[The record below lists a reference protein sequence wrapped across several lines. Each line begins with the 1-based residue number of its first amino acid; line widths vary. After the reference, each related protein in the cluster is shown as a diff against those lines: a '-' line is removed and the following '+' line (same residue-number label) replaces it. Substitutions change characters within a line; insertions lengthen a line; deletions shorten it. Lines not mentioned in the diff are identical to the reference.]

1 MKPLVYLESSLV
13 SYLTAQPSRDLIVAA
28 HQQLTRDWWLARDAY
43 SLFVSQVVV
52 EEAGQGDPE
61 AARRRLAAIGDLPL
75 LEVSGAAV
83 DLASALVVE
92 GAVPAKAPL
101 DALHI
106 AVAAVHGMHYVLTWN
121 FKHLANAAMRLA
133 IEGVCARHG
142 YGPPVICTPEELLGG
157 GDDVV

>member
-1 MKPLVYLESSLV
+1 MKPSIYLETSLV

-28 HQQLTRDWWLARDAY
+28 HQQLTRDWWIRRDAY
-43 SLFVSQVVV
+43 SLFVSQIVL
-52 EEAGQGDPE
+52 EEAGRGDPE
-61 AARRRLAAIGDLPL
+61 AARLPLVAIGDLPL

-83 DLASALVVE
+83 DLASALMVE
-92 GAVPAKAPL
+92 GAVPATAPL

-106 AVAAVHGMHYVLTWN
+106 AVAAVHGMDFVLTWN

-133 IEGVCARHG
+133 IEGACARHG

-157 GDDVV
+157 VDDLD